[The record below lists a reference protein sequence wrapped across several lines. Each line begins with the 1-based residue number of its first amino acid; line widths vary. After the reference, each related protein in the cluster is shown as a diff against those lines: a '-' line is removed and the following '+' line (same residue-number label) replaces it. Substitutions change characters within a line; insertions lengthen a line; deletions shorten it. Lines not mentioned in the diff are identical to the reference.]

1 MTKEK
6 ALALYL
12 DVDENEIE
20 ENAWGTYGIK
30 GDGGEYL
37 VLTDEEADEE
47 VKKKLSLTI

>member
-12 DVDENEIE
+12 GVDEN
-20 ENAWGTYGIK
+20 TYGII

-37 VLTDEEADEE
+37 VLTDEENQRIL
-47 VKKKLSLTI
+47 VGF

>member
-20 ENAWGTYGIK
+20 ENVWGTYGIK
-30 GDGGEYL
+30 SHFRL
-37 VLTDEEADEE
+37 LPI
-47 VKKKLSLTI
+47 S